1 MDYKS
6 AEVSKK
12 IKLAVK
18 QLNGSVI
25 DGTDADGEP
34 IELLPEIAI
43 GSGEGYLHCYCPVSK
58 RFVKISKGQKAYII
72 DDMDNNK
79 EKCLIYTW
87 DGFLVEIS
95 RDEIMVTGF
104 D

>member
-1 MDYKS
+1 MGYNSDE
-6 AEVSKK
+6 ASKK

-25 DGTDADGEP
+25 EAIDDDGNP
-34 IELLPEIAI
+34 VELLPEIGI
-43 GSGEGYLHCYCPVSK
+43 GSGEGYLHCYSPGNK
-58 RFVKISKGQKAYII
+58 RFIKISKGQKAYII
-72 DDMDNNK
+72 DNMDNDK

-87 DGFLVEIS
+87 DGYLVEIS
-95 RDEIMVTGF
+95 VDEIFPIGF